1 MTGATPP
8 FIAILGPTASGKSA
22 LACELAA
29 HLSADLISCDS
40 MQVYRGLDIGTAKP
54 SLAERQRIPHHL
66 VDFLDI
72 HEPWDANRHAAAAR
86 RLLDT
91 ARRAGRPV
99 ILVGGTGLYA
109 KTVIYE
115 LPLEP
120 SDKRLA
126 AEIEAAWREHGAGR
140 LLAEVAACSR
150 PLADKV
156 GENPRRL
163 LRTVEIIRLTGAPPR
178 WWQNTLNNPGLV
190 AAPDWCQLILM
201 PEPAFHRQTILARTQ
216 EMLRAGW
223 IEEAKRLYAR
233 GLDQTP
239 TARQAL
245 GYGVIRDYLDG
256 KLASVAELT
265 TRIGAQTWQYARRQK
280 TWFRH
285 QHPGAR
291 LVALTAASD
300 RQRLVAELASI
311 CRCAPPRDN

>member
-1 MTGATPP
+1 VTGATTP

-54 SLAERQRIPHHL
+54 SLMERQRIPHHL
-66 VDFLDI
+66 IDLLDI
-72 HEPWDANRHAAAAR
+72 HEPWDANRHAVAAR
-86 RLLDT
+86 RLLDA

-99 ILVGGTGLYA
+99 ILVGGTGMYA
-109 KTVIYE
+109 KTVIYD

-120 SDKRLA
+120 SDKHLA
-126 AEIEAAWREHGAGR
+126 AEIEAVWREHGAER

-163 LRTVEIIRLTGAPPR
+163 LRTVEIIRLTGAPPQ
-178 WWQNTLNNPGLV
+178 WWQKTLNPGLV

-201 PEPAFHRQTILARTQ
+201 PEPAYHRQAILERTQ
-216 EMLRAGW
+216 EMLGAGW
-223 IEEAKRLYAR
+223 IEEARRLYAH

-245 GYGVIRDYLDG
+245 GYGAIRDYLDG
-256 KLASVAELT
+256 RLASVAELT

-291 LVALTAASD
+291 LVTLPTAPD
-300 RQRLVAELASI
+300 RQRLVMELIS
-311 CRCAPPRDN
+311 RFRTTVRP

>member
-1 MTGATPP
+1 MTGAATP

-29 HLSADLISCDS
+29 SLSADLISCDS

-66 VDFLDI
+66 IDLLDI
-72 HEPWDANRHAAAAR
+72 HAPWDANQHAAAAR
-86 RLLDT
+86 RLLDA
-91 ARRAGRPV
+91 ARQAGRPV

-109 KTVIYE
+109 RTIIYG

-126 AEIEAAWREHGAGR
+126 AEILAAWRQHGTSR
-140 LLAEVAACSR
+140 LLNEVAACSR
-150 PLADKV
+150 ELAGQV

-163 LRTVEIIRLTGAPPR
+163 LRTVEIIRLTGAPPQG
-178 WWQNTLNNPGLV
+178 WQNTRRPGLT
-190 AAPDWCQLILM
+190 APDWHQFVLM
-201 PEPAFHRQTILARTQ
+201 PEPVFHRQTILMRTQ
-216 EMLRAGW
+216 EMIRSGW
-223 IEEAKRLYAR
+223 IEEARRLYAQ
-233 GLDQTP
+233 GLEQTP

-256 KLASVAELT
+256 SLASLAELT
-265 TRIGAQTWQYARRQK
+265 ASIVGKTWQYARRQK

-291 LVALTAASD
+291 LVALAASTD
-300 RQRLVAELASI
+300 RQRLLTELGSAGRSEDT
-311 CRCAPPRDN
+311 CAR

>member
-1 MTGATPP
+1 MTGSMKP

-29 HLSADLISCDS
+29 RLAADLLSCDS

-66 VDFLDI
+66 IDLVDI

-86 RLLDT
+86 RLLDA
-91 ARRAGRPV
+91 ARQAGRPV

-109 KTVIYE
+109 KTVIYG

-120 SDKRLA
+120 GDKRLA
-126 AEIEAAWREHGAGR
+126 AVIEATWRRHGAGQ

-150 PLADKV
+150 PLADHV

-163 LRTVEIIRLTGAPPR
+163 LRTVEIIRLTGAPPQ
-178 WWQNTLNNPGLV
+178 WWKNTLNPSL
-190 AAPDWCQLILM
+190 AAPPDWHQLILM
-201 PEPAFHRQTILARTQ
+201 PEPAFHRQAILARTR
-216 EMLRAGW
+216 EMLNAGW
-223 IEEAKRLYAR
+223 IDEAKRLYAQ

-245 GYGVIRDYLDG
+245 GYGAIRDYLDG

-291 LVALTAASD
+291 LVTLTASPD
-300 RQRLVAELASI
+300 RQRLLTELVAV
-311 CRCAPPRDN
+311 CRAAAP